1 MNIMITVVQNY
12 SFTEIIAGISIII
25 DFAKLILFEVGVVI
39 WLIIVDFVVL
49 YPVVAQQEAD
59 QVIAFAGCFQF
70 TEQVTDVLSKVVF
83 VVLAIFDNWVHSLV
97 FVPICLDNDYLQRW
111 NYPFWQQCGEMDT
124 YGLQATVD
132 E

>member
-1 MNIMITVVQNY
+1 MMCLRSKY
-12 SFTEIIAGISIII
+12 SLLKPLDSQGGFPW
-25 DFAKLILFEVGVVI
+25 FLLIF
-39 WLIIVDFVVL
+39 VDFIISQ
-49 YPVVAQQEAD
+49 PAASQQEAG
-59 QVIAFAGCFQF
+59 QVIAFAGRFQF
-70 TEQVTDVLSKVVF
+70 TEQVTDVLSKVDF